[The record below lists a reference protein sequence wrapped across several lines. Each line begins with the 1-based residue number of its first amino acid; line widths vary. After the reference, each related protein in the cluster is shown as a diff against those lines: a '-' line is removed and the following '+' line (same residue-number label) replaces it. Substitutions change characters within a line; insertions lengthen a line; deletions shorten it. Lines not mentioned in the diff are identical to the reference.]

1 MSFDVR
7 RKFPSLFHFIDLA
20 DSRFDYNAV
29 DESTGAKKPRE
40 EWILQ
45 EVNFGVDLDSRI
57 GILGPNGE

>member
-1 MSFDVR
+1 MIS
-7 RKFPSLFHFIDLA
+7 A
-20 DSRFDYNAV
+20 ESRFDYNAV
-29 DESTGAKKPRE
+29 DESTGDKKPRE